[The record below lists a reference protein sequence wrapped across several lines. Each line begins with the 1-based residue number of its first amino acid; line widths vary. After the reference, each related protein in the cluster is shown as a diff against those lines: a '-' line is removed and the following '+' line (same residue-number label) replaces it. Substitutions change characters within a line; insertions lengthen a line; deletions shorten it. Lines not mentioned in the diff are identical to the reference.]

1 MEIDLTTAAA
11 TTTRVPGWA
20 SAITSRF
27 SLPSS
32 LRMTTARLVQIGSLA
47 AVVAGLLFVAIQFI
61 HPADELA
68 SVTTSTWQIIHL
80 VSLFMVILFV
90 FGITTIYASQAV
102 KAGWLGFA
110 GLVVLTAGL
119 FMTAIGDVIEAFVEP
134 VIATTSPEFVE
145 GMMAL
150 IHGSGSTAVGA
161 VATVWSISSA
171 AFLIGTI
178 TYGIAMLRAGV
189 ISRVASALF
198 GFGLVISVPLVAITG
213 VYRLAAVPIG
223 LGLAWMGYSAWSNHR
238 ANRTNEMANLDA

>member
-1 MEIDLTTAAA
+1 
-11 TTTRVPGWA
+11 
-20 SAITSRF
+20 
-27 SLPSS
+27 
-32 LRMTTARLVQIGSLA
+32 MTTARLVQIGSLA

>member
-1 MEIDLTTAAA
+1 VTAAA
-11 TTTRVPGWA
+11 STTTQVTDLVRGL
-20 SAITSRF
+20 SSRF
-27 SLPSS
+27 ALPRS
-32 LRMTTARLVQIGSLA
+32 LRITTARLIQLGSLA
-47 AVVAGLLFVAIQFI
+47 AVVAGLLFVAIQFV

-68 SVTTSTWQIIHL
+68 SVTTSTWQIVHF
-80 VSLFMVILFV
+80 VSLLMVVLFV

-110 GLVVLTAGL
+110 ALVVLATGL

-134 VIATTSPEFVE
+134 VIATTSPGFVE

-178 TYGIAMLRAGV
+178 TYGVAMLRAGV
-189 ISRVASALF
+189 ISRAASALF

-238 ANRTNEMANLDA
+238 ANRSNEMASLDS